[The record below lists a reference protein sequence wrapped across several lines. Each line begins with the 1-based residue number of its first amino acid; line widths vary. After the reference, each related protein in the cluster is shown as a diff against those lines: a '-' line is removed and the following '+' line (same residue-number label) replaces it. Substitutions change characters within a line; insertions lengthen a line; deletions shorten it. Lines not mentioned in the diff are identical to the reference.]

1 MQMTKL
7 DDDLTG
13 KQIIQNRSFYVEYSK
28 QCNANAVI
36 VKEPICIREVNI
48 LLSRPA
54 FVFSENSFV
63 KKKNFVLGCRKGIT
77 VSSKRKKKKETL
89 IKMQL

>member
-1 MQMTKL
+1 MTKL

-63 KKKNFVLGCRKGIT
+63 KKKKTSFLVVEKESLSAAKE
-77 VSSKRKKKKETL
+77 KKKKETL